1 MRRLLPYIL
10 FAAIFLGALQLTLN
24 EIFKE
29 TSEDAVTVSSLK
41 SEGALQKQNL
51 PSLEMFLV
59 SQDEENGEIIETY
72 REYEVTYDENGDIET
87 KEPTDHYEYIRY
99 KK

>member
-10 FAAIFLGALQLTLN
+10 FAAVFLVGIQLVLN
-24 EIFKE
+24 EIIKE
-29 TSEDAVTVSSLK
+29 PSENAVTVSSLK
-41 SEGALQKQNL
+41 QEGDQF

-59 SQDEENGEIIETY
+59 SQDEESGEIIETY
-72 REYEVTYDENGDIET
+72 REYEVIYDENGDIKS

>member
-10 FAAIFLGALQLTLN
+10 FAAIFLGAIQLTLN
-24 EIFKE
+24 EIIKE
-29 TSEDAVTVSSLK
+29 PSEDAVTVSSLK
-41 SEGALQKQNL
+41 SKGENF

-72 REYEVTYDENGDIET
+72 REYEVIYDENGDIET